1 MPIFGDLA
9 DNDFVNK
16 LSDYYAQ
23 RIGAA
28 DFSDIRTEAKRDN
41 PQASLIRLQYR
52 YKVQQAF

>member
-41 PQASLIRLQYR
+41 PQRTEDKKGCGYLWW
-52 YKVQQAF
+52 